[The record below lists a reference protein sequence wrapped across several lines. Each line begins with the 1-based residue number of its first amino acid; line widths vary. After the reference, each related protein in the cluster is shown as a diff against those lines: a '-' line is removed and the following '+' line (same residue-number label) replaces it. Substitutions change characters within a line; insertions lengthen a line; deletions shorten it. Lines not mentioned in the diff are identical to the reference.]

1 MVLKTFFTIVVCFIV
16 APSVY
21 ALPQFTVLTGNKCIS
36 CHIQSHGGGLRSDL
50 GAYSYMDVALVKPE
64 SIGLGSL
71 FSPFEENT
79 FFDGKLTVGAD
90 ARFQTVRAHSPDTAV
105 RKYFPMQGSLY
116 AQYAVMNELKVEANY
131 NAGHSSKNRYPGQ
144 QAWGA
149 SVLFQPNMDLP
160 ILRIGRFSPN
170 VGIRYDDHSKMT
182 RQFFSPTG
190 TNLTTN
196 FLPPAF
202 AEFGAELTYDSWH
215 SMTAS
220 LGVFGSYAMSE
231 ILVENNA
238 GNRVSLVSASNMPT
252 MVGRVEFMDQFFE
265 KALHTSIGASAMVND
280 DFSNIRGF
288 GTIGIIDKAA
298 IMIEYSET
306 EKRNVQK
313 TSVLSFDGMYPI
325 VEGLSA
331 TARYET
337 GKTVIANGNTNNV
350 YSIVLGAQ
358 AFVLP
363 HIELRPEYR
372 ILDTENF
379 RSSRWAMQ
387 IHLFY

>member
-1 MVLKTFFTIVVCFIV
+1 
-16 APSVY
+16 
-21 ALPQFTVLTGNKCIS
+21 
-36 CHIQSHGGGLRSDL
+36 
-50 GAYSYMDVALVKPE
+50 
-64 SIGLGSL
+64 
-71 FSPFEENT
+71 
-79 FFDGKLTVGAD
+79 
-90 ARFQTVRAHSPDTAV
+90 
-105 RKYFPMQGSLY
+105 
-116 AQYAVMNELKVEANY
+116 
-131 NAGHSSKNRYPGQ
+131 
-144 QAWGA
+144 
-149 SVLFQPNMDLP
+149 
-160 ILRIGRFSPN
+160 
-170 VGIRYDDHSKMT
+170 
-182 RQFFSPTG
+182 
-190 TNLTTN
+190 
-196 FLPPAF
+196 
-202 AEFGAELTYDSWH
+202 
-215 SMTAS
+215 
-220 LGVFGSYAMSE
+220 MSE

-252 MVGRVEFMDQFFE
+252 MVGRVEFMDQLFE